1 MCGCHPWHC
10 QPCFCSGHRDEL
22 DELDDFDEF
31 LMSLVVWAELLFQ
44 GTPWERIPD
53 GKPGKCGSVGGSP
66 QIPGA
71 PGSWS
76 EQEPSEV
83 GEHQVQGVQVGQ
95 GGVPT
100 PAPDQGPPQHLPLPP
115 VEPLDREEA
124 AGAALACCWLCPRAE
139 PPAGSFHPG
148 SISSRAPGGIS
159 SDLSSL
165 GSPSLGIPSKIQ
177 NCSVLPAFNSP
188 VPNSWSL
195 VFLRKAPIFT
205 ALEILDHNISLCMMC
220 LLTSLL
226 FCSSLHFA
234 SMFYSNVPAVPQELL
249 SSNNNCRGNKINHP
263 GATCI
268 CLVTFLAFLIRAGLD
283 QMRGLDI
290 FL

>member
-1 MCGCHPWHC
+1 MVAFALCGCHPWHC

-100 PAPDQGPPQHLPLPP
+100 PAPDQGPPSISPFPP
-115 VEPLDREEA
+115 WSPWIGRRLQGQLWLA
-124 AGAALACCWLCPRAE
+124 AGCAPGLSPQLAPSIQAPSPAE
-139 PPAGSFHPG
+139 PQGGSAV
-148 SISSRAPGGIS
+148 ISP
-159 SDLSSL
+159 
-165 GSPSLGIPSKIQ
+165 P
-177 NCSVLPAFNSP
+177 
-188 VPNSWSL
+188 
-195 VFLRKAPIFT
+195 
-205 ALEILDHNISLCMMC
+205 
-220 LLTSLL
+220 
-226 FCSSLHFA
+226 
-234 SMFYSNVPAVPQELL
+234 
-249 SSNNNCRGNKINHP
+249 
-263 GATCI
+263 
-268 CLVTFLAFLIRAGLD
+268 
-283 QMRGLDI
+283 
-290 FL
+290 